1 KRVFKELQR
10 AGVRRQSL
18 YLAWDFTVGSEQNLA
33 RGMLHMRDDA
43 YAQLGT
49 GVPAVNVT
57 QVDPN
62 PNSDVLRRVRGTFDV
77 PLYMTNGGA
86 PGGRL
91 VLGADGLPMSV
102 GTFHAEFRCLIPAS
116 AVGAN
121 GAVNPGRGFV
131 YGHGLLG
138 G

>member
-1 KRVFKELQR
+1 MQ
-10 AGVRRQSL
+10 
-18 YLAWDFTVGSEQNLA
+18 
-33 RGMLHMRDDA
+33 
-43 YAQLGT
+43 
-49 GVPAVNVT
+49 
-57 QVDPN
+57 
-62 PNSDVLRRVRGTFDV
+62 GTFDV

-116 AVGAN
+116 AVGAD
-121 GAVNPGRGFV
+121 GTANPGRGFV

-138 G
+138 GTNEIEGFAPFINQYDMVICATPEIGMANGGRPERRPHDRGLLDVRDRSPTGSSKAC